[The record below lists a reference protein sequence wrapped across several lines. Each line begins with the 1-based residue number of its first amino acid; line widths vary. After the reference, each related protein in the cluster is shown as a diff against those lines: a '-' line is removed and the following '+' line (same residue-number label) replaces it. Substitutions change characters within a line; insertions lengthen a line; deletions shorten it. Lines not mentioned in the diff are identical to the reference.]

1 MPTLYDADGNPIDKT
16 RLVEEVAAP
25 TVTGVRQILS
35 GHPAQNLSPRRLAA
49 LLLAAEQGDAV
60 AYLELA
66 EEMEEKDLHY
76 RSVLS
81 TRKLQV
87 SGLPVTVEAA
97 SDAAED
103 VKAADLVR
111 DFLST
116 GVLANAMGKGF
127 SACEILWD
135 TEGKAWYPS
144 SILWRDPRWFEFD
157 RLDGVTLRL
166 KGENGLPE
174 PLAPAKFITHV
185 HKSKSGLP
193 IRGGLARP
201 VAWYYLF
208 KNFGIKSWVQF
219 AQVFGFPLRLGRY
232 DAHATPDEKEKLLR
246 AVRNIAQDAA
256 AIIPANMQIEFQSTD
271 VRGNVTVFEGM
282 ASYFDKQ
289 ISKVVLGQTGTT
301 DVGQHVG
308 TANAHE
314 KVRED
319 IEASDAAQ
327 LSATLNRDL
336 VRPLVDLNLGP
347 RKRYPVLKIAREEKE
362 DVSALVDNIVKLAAV
377 APNLV
382 EVSVI
387 RDRLGVPE
395 PAKGAEVIG
404 MKPSLPSSPE
414 FPEGMPPVPPAP
426 HKAAQA
432 VQPPQPAPAPD
443 PISLAMQ
450 EELDGWEPLVS
461 PLVNPILALA
471 GRCSSYEDFLAG
483 LPGVLKEQDAAP
495 LARSLSFAMFDQRV
509 KGGGNGRA

>member
-1 MPTLYDADGNPIDKT
+1 
-16 RLVEEVAAP
+16 
-25 TVTGVRQILS
+25 
-35 GHPAQNLSPRRLAA
+35 
-49 LLLAAEQGDAV
+49 
-60 AYLELA
+60 
-66 EEMEEKDLHY
+66 
-76 RSVLS
+76 
-81 TRKLQV
+81 
-87 SGLPVTVEAA
+87 
-97 SDAAED
+97 
-103 VKAADLVR
+103 
-111 DFLST
+111 
-116 GVLANAMGKGF
+116 
-127 SACEILWD
+127 
-135 TEGKAWYPS
+135 
-144 SILWRDPRWFEFD
+144 
-157 RLDGVTLRL
+157 
-166 KGENGLPE
+166 
-174 PLAPAKFITHV
+174 
-185 HKSKSGLP
+185 
-193 IRGGLARP
+193 
-201 VAWYYLF
+201 
-208 KNFGIKSWVQF
+208 
-219 AQVFGFPLRLGRY
+219 
-232 DAHATPDEKEKLLR
+232 
-246 AVRNIAQDAA
+246 
-256 AIIPANMQIEFQSTD
+256 MQIEFQSTD

-347 RKRYPVLKIAREEKE
+347 RKRYPALKVAREEKE

-414 FPEGMPPVPPAP
+414 LPEGMPPVPPAP
-426 HKAAQA
+426 YKAAQA
-432 VQPPQPAPAPD
+432 VQPPQPAPALD
-443 PISLAMQ
+443 PISLAVQ

-495 LARSLSFAMFDQRV
+495 LARSLSFAMFEQRV